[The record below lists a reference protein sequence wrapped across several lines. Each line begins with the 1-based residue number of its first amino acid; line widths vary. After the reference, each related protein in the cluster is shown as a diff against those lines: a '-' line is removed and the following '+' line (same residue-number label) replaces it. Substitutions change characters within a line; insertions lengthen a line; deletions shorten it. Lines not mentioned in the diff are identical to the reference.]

1 MKGLTYE
8 MAYAGKRLVD
18 DKEFVSYILT
28 SLHKQV

>member
-8 MAYAGKRLVD
+8 MAYAGKRLD
-18 DKEFVSYILT
+18 DKEFVSFILT